1 MPVST
6 RKDQALQLISETMPV
21 GSPEP
26 TDPET
31 IAKLVELTNELIDAS
46 GGDSLRTD
54 PFAEVYDRHVPI
66 DHAQIGQILC
76 DKVVLVTGGHGFV
89 GSNLVAKLQQFGVRK
104 IVVVDLVTTPGVVK
118 VDTQDSDRSIPVV
131 AYECDVRDVH
141 WDSKT
146 DRLSLAQVFAK
157 ERPQVV
163 FHLAAQRLPGLAET
177 EVHRTVSTNL
187 QGCQNIIDLCEF
199 YQVEI
204 CIFSST
210 GKASRYFT
218 PDVYAGTKKIAEWL
232 FSDYSRPKQC
242 QYGIVRFTHVV
253 ENSPIS
259 AELDRR
265 VADGMVSLHAPDRY
279 IYAQNIE
286 ESVSLL
292 LKTLTI
298 VELGKTNMLAVRDL
312 SWPINTLEVALHKIL
327 VAGANIPLYF
337 KGLPLGYERH
347 VFMGQLD
354 LSGQQEVLPMLNV
367 LETYRSKVCAASNT
381 VTFTIS
387 PFDSAVLERAVE
399 QIKYSADDEDIR
411 QTVANTTK
419 AVALSS
425 LVRADRRCLQDI
437 LRWGTSEQELAAS
450 GVDISYHKDTIDLLT
465 QAINAHHEAQKVVSI
480 SQVRTLPERVARSMV
495 RVANP
500 EPAWN

>member
-1 MPVST
+1 VST
-6 RKDQALQLISETMPV
+6 RKDRVLQLISETVPI

-26 TDPET
+26 KDPET
-31 IAKLVELTNELIDAS
+31 ITRLVELTNQLIDAS
-46 GGDSLRTD
+46 GGETLRTD
-54 PFAEVYDRHVPI
+54 PFAEVYDRQVPM
-66 DHAQIGQILC
+66 DRHQIGQILRN
-76 DKVVLVTGGHGFV
+76 KVVLVTGGNGFV
-89 GSNLVAKLQQFGVRK
+89 GSNLVAKLRQFGVQK
-104 IVVVDLVTTPGVVK
+104 IVVVDLVIAPGTVK
-118 VDTQDSDRSIPVV
+118 VDTKDSDQSIPVV
-131 AYECDVRDVH
+131 SYECDVRDAQWHRRV
-141 WDSKT
+141 

-177 EVHRTVSTNL
+177 EVYRTVSTNL
-187 QGCQNIIDLCEF
+187 KGCQNIIDLCEF

-204 CIFSST
+204 CVFSST

-218 PDVYAGTKKIAEWL
+218 PDIYAGTKKIAEWL
-232 FSDYSRPKQC
+232 FSDHSHPKQC

-312 SWPINTLEVALHKIL
+312 SWPINTLDVALHKIL
-327 VAGANIPLYF
+327 MAGSNIPLYF

-354 LSGQQEVLPMLNV
+354 LSGKQEVLPMLNV
-367 LETYRSKVCAASNT
+367 LETAQSKVCAASNT

-387 PFDSAVLERAVE
+387 PFDSVILEGAVE
-399 QIKYSADDEDIR
+399 QIKYSGGDEEIR
-411 QTVANTTK
+411 QAVTNAIK

-425 LVRADRRCLQDI
+425 FVRADRCCLQNI
-437 LRWGTSEQELAAS
+437 LRWGTSEEELAAS
-450 GVDISYHKDTIDLLT
+450 GVDISYHKDTIDLFT
-465 QAINAHHEAQKVVSI
+465 QAIHAPREVSKVVSI
-480 SQVRTLPERVARSMV
+480 SKVRALPERVARSMA